1 MPTSLCT
8 PCCRL
13 FGFELCIADCVVV
26 FTSLHFSS
34 QDKSE
39 FLTRNLIRHMLIQAQ
54 QLSDEQKVC
63 VWGTT
68 DNRFRLWQGQCQV
81 PNAKCAMPNA
91 KCQMPNAQMFKCQ
104 MLKCQMP
111 NAKCSNA
118 QMLKCQMLKCHLT
131 KRTDGCRR

>member
-91 KCQMPNAQMFKCQ
+91 KCQMPNAQM
-104 MLKCQMP
+104 
-111 NAKCSNA
+111 SNA
-118 QMLKCQMLKCHLT
+118 HQDTTNRYGLNERRAAATILT
-131 KRTDGCRR
+131 IKQIHPAKKQKLR